1 MIDNS
6 FDNVFLDP
14 FEAKFVS
21 VFLGASSSIFS
32 LLFCPCLHCGCTCAF
47 NQYTSFNADLLQRSF
62 EI

>member
-6 FDNVFLDP
+6 FDHVFLDP

-32 LLFCPCLHCGCTCAF
+32 PFFRLCLHCGCTCAL
-47 NQYTSFNADLLQRSF
+47 NQYTSFNADLLQ
-62 EI
+62 